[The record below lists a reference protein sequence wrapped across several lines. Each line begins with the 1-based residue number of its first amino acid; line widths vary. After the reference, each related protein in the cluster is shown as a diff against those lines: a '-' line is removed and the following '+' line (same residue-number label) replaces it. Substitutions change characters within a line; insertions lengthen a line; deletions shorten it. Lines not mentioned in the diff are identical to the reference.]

1 MKLKLL
7 AAALMFAGSAQA
19 YNDAAQVVS
28 VQPRYVTTH
37 ARQCHIEQ
45 VPVTR
50 TAPQGGVFDGTGAA
64 LKGDGDAL
72 AGAIIGGVIGNQ
84 FGRGDGKKAA
94 TVAGVIIGS
103 NMANGTANAQGG
115 TYTEYVNREVCR
127 NVPQQSQQGEIVTF
141 TYKGRQFTVTF
152 DKY

>member
-1 MKLKLL
+1 MKKAILALAL
-7 AAALMFAGSAQA
+7 VSGSAAAYDDSARVI
-19 YNDAAQVVS
+19 N
-28 VQPRYVTTH
+28 VQPKYVTSYTK
-37 ARQCHIEQ
+37 QCHIEQ

-50 TAPQGGVFDGTGAA
+50 TAPQGGVFGGTGAA

-84 FGRGDGKKAA
+84 FGKGDGKKAA

-127 NVPQQSQQGEIVTF
+127 NIPQQVQRGEIVTF
-141 TYKGRQFTVTF
+141 SYRGRQFTVTF
-152 DKY
+152 DN

>member
-1 MKLKLL
+1 MKKIALVL
-7 AAALMFAGSAQA
+7 AMISSSAMA
-19 YNDAAQVVS
+19 YDDTARVIN
-28 VQPRYVTTH
+28 VQPKYVTNYTK
-37 ARQCHIEQ
+37 QCHIEQ

-72 AGAIIGGVIGNQ
+72 AGAIIGGVIGSQ
-84 FGRGDGKKAA
+84 IGKGDGKKAA

-103 NMANGTANAQGG
+103 NMANGTANAHGG

-127 NVPQQSQQGEIVTF
+127 NVPQQVQRGEIVTF
-141 TYKGRQFTVTF
+141 SYRGRQFTVTF
-152 DKY
+152 DN

>member
-1 MKLKLL
+1 MKSKIAMLGLL
-7 AAALMFAGSAQA
+7 FSSSVMA
-19 YNDAAQVVS
+19 YNDNAQVIN
-28 VQPRYVTTH
+28 VQPKYVTTYSK
-37 ARQCHIEQ
+37 QCHIEQ

-103 NMANGTANAQGG
+103 NMANSTANAQGG

-127 NVPQQSQQGEIVTF
+127 NVAQQVQRGEIITFSYRGRTF
-141 TYKGRQFTVTF
+141 TQTF
-152 DKY
+152 E

>member
-1 MKLKLL
+1 MKMSFLVFGILL
-7 AAALMFAGSAQA
+7 AGTAHA
-19 YNDAAQVVS
+19 YNDAAHVVN

-37 ARQCHIEQ
+37 TRQCYVEQ

-50 TAPQGGVFDGTGAA
+50 TSPQGGVFDGTGAA

-84 FGRGDGKKAA
+84 LGRGDGKKAA

-115 TYTEYVNREVCR
+115 SYTEYASREVCR
-127 NVPQQSQQGEIVTF
+127 NVPQQVQRGEIVTF
-141 TYKGRQFTVTF
+141 AYKGRQFTVTF
-152 DKY
+152 D

>member
-1 MKLKLL
+1 MKKLVFGL
-7 AAALMFAGSAQA
+7 CLISSTAWA
-19 YNDAAQVVS
+19 YGDSAQVVN
-28 VQPRYVTTH
+28 VQPKYVTSYSK
-37 ARQCHIEQ
+37 QCHIEQ

-84 FGRGDGKKAA
+84 FGKGDGKKAA

-127 NVPQQSQQGEIVTF
+127 NVPQQIQRGEIVTF
-141 TYKGRQFTVTF
+141 SYKGRQFTVTF
-152 DKY
+152 D

>member
-1 MKLKLL
+1 MKKAILVLVL
-7 AAALMFAGSAQA
+7 ASGPAIAYDDSAR
-19 YNDAAQVVS
+19 VVN
-28 VQPRYVTTH
+28 VQPKYITSYTK
-37 ARQCHIEQ
+37 QCHIEQ

-115 TYTEYVNREVCR
+115 TYTEYASREVCR
-127 NVPQQSQQGEIVTF
+127 NIPQQVQRGEIVTF
-141 TYKGRQFTVTF
+141 AYRGRQFTVTF
-152 DKY
+152 DN

>member
-1 MKLKLL
+1 MKIQLATLL
-7 AAALMFAGSAQA
+7 FVVSGYAQA
-19 YNDAAQVVS
+19 YNESAQVIN
-28 VQPRYVTTH
+28 VQPRYVTNYIK
-37 ARQCHIEQ
+37 QCHIEQ

-50 TAPQGGVFDGTGAA
+50 NSPQGGVFDGTVQA

-84 FGRGDGKKAA
+84 FGNGDGKKAA

-127 NVPQQSQQGEIVTF
+127 NVAQQVQRGEIVTF
-141 TYKGRQFTVTF
+141 SYKGRQFTMTF
-152 DKY
+152 DN

>member
-1 MKLKLL
+1 MKKAILVLVL
-7 AAALMFAGSAQA
+7 ASGPAIAYADSAR
-19 YNDAAQVVS
+19 VVN
-28 VQPRYVTTH
+28 VQPKYITSYTK
-37 ARQCHIEQ
+37 QCHIEQ

-72 AGAIIGGVIGNQ
+72 TGAIIGGVIGNQ

-115 TYTEYVNREVCR
+115 TYTEYASREVCR
-127 NVPQQSQQGEIVTF
+127 NIPQQVQRGEIVTF
-141 TYKGRQFTVTF
+141 AYRGRQFTVTF
-152 DKY
+152 DN

>member
-1 MKLKLL
+1 MRSKMLILGL
-7 AAALMFAGSAQA
+7 VFSGSAVA
-19 YNDAAQVVS
+19 YNDYAQVINI
-28 VQPRYVTTH
+28 QPKYVTTYS
-37 ARQCHIEQ
+37 RQCHIEQ

-84 FGRGDGKKAA
+84 FGKGDGKTAA

-127 NVPQQSQQGEIVTF
+127 NVAQQTQRGEIVTF
-141 TYKGRQFTVTF
+141 SYRGRTFTQTF
-152 DKY
+152 E

>member
-1 MKLKLL
+1 MKFKI
-7 AAALMFAGSAQA
+7 AALTFFVIGSAQA
-19 YNDAAQVVS
+19 YDDVARVVNI
-28 VQPRYVTTH
+28 QPKYVTTYQ
-37 ARQCHIEQ
+37 RQCHVEQ

-84 FGRGDGKKAA
+84 FGKGDGKKAA

-127 NVPQQSQQGEIVTF
+127 NVSQQVQRGEIVTF
-141 TYKGRQFTVTF
+141 SYKGRQFTMTF
-152 DKY
+152 DN

>member
-1 MKLKLL
+1 MKWNLLTIGLL
-7 AAALMFAGSAQA
+7 ATGSVQA
-19 YNDAAQVVS
+19 YNDAAQVVN
-28 VQPRYVTTH
+28 VQPRYITSHT
-37 ARQCHIEQ
+37 RQCHIEQ

-84 FGRGDGKKAA
+84 IGSGDGRKAA

-103 NMANGTANAQGG
+103 NMANGTAKNNGG
-115 TYTEYVNREVCR
+115 THTEYVNREVCR
-127 NVPQQSQQGEIVTF
+127 NVPQQIQRGEIVTF
-141 TYKGRQFTVTF
+141 SYKGRQFTVTF
-152 DKY
+152 DN

>member
-1 MKLKLL
+1 MKSKIAILGLL
-7 AAALMFAGSAQA
+7 FSTSAIA
-19 YNDAAQVVS
+19 YNDHAQVIN
-28 VQPRYVTTH
+28 VQPKYMTTYN
-37 ARQCHIEQ
+37 RQCHVEQ

-84 FGRGDGKKAA
+84 IGRGDGKKAA

-103 NMANGTANAQGG
+103 NIANGTANAQGG

-127 NVPQQSQQGEIVTF
+127 NVPQQVQRGEIVTF
-141 TYKGRQFTVTF
+141 LYKGRQFTVTF
-152 DKY
+152 E

>member
-1 MKLKLL
+1 MKKVILGLCL
-7 AAALMFAGSAQA
+7 VSSSAFA
-19 YNDAAQVVS
+19 YNDSAQVIN
-28 VQPRYVTTH
+28 VQPKYVTSYSK
-37 ARQCHIEQ
+37 QCHIEQ

-84 FGRGDGKKAA
+84 FGKGDGKKAA

-103 NMANGTANAQGG
+103 NMANGTANAHGG

-127 NVPQQSQQGEIVTF
+127 NVPQQVQRGEIVTF
-141 TYKGRQFTVTF
+141 SYKGRQFTVTF
-152 DKY
+152 D

>member
-1 MKLKLL
+1 MKLGFL
-7 AAALMFAGSAQA
+7 AFGILFASTAQA
-19 YNDAAQVVS
+19 YNDAAQVVN

-37 ARQCHIEQ
+37 TRQCYVEQ

-84 FGRGDGKKAA
+84 FGKGDGKKAA

-115 TYTEYVNREVCR
+115 SYTEYVSREVCR
-127 NVPQQSQQGEIVTF
+127 NVPQQVQRGEIVTF
-141 TYKGRQFTVTF
+141 AYKGRQFTVTF
-152 DKY
+152 D

>member
-1 MKLKLL
+1 MKSKIAMLGLL
-7 AAALMFAGSAQA
+7 FSTSAMA
-19 YNDAAQVVS
+19 YNDHAQVIN
-28 VQPRYVTTH
+28 VQPKYVTTYT
-37 ARQCHIEQ
+37 RQCHIEQ

-84 FGRGDGKKAA
+84 IGRGDGRKAA

-103 NMANGTANAQGG
+103 NMANGTANAQSG

-127 NVPQQSQQGEIVTF
+127 NVAQQVQRGEIITFSYRGRTF
-141 TYKGRQFTVTF
+141 TQTF
-152 DKY
+152 E

>member
-1 MKLKLL
+1 MKLRLMIVGL
-7 AAALMFAGSAQA
+7 ALTGTAQA
-19 YNDAAQVVS
+19 YDDVARVINT
-28 VQPRYVTTH
+28 QPKYVTTYQ
-37 ARQCHIEQ
+37 RQCHVEQ

-84 FGRGDGKKAA
+84 IGNGDGRKAA

-103 NMANGTANAQGG
+103 NMANGTSRNNGG

-127 NVPQQSQQGEIVTF
+127 NVAQQVQRGEIVTF
-141 TYKGRQFTVTF
+141 SYKGRQFTMTF
-152 DKY
+152 DN